1 MENIIEKLTEIEA
14 VASKTMESV
23 AGRKQELMKEMA
35 DRRRAFDVQV
45 EDESHIYLENLQ
57 KQLTIQKEEELKEL
71 RKNTEQQVQQNC
83 KYCQCDNGKYVERH
97 LTDSQADQLIYHQC
111 YAVSHQVL
119 EQDSEPEELTVAH
132 LLRHGGDSC
141 QTR

>member
-35 DRRRAFDVQV
+35 DRRQAFDVQ
-45 EDESHIYLENLQ
+45 NLQ

-71 RKNTEQQVQQNC
+71 RKNTEQQVQQMQRYYRENHS
-83 KYCQCDNGKYVERH
+83 R
-97 LTDSQADQLIYHQC
+97 LAD
-111 YAVSHQVL
+111 
-119 EQDSEPEELTVAH
+119 ELFRKIV
-132 LLRHGGDSC
+132 RM
-141 QTR
+141 